1 MVETH
6 HWGFQCFPKYCSV
19 MVLAHPLVLIREGRV
34 LSDPGKPGV
43 WAYEAT
49 NSIPTDEAERSIQDN
64 VEMQVWLTMN
74 QGDHTTSMKGC

>member
-1 MVETH
+1 
-6 HWGFQCFPKYCSV
+6 